1 MRACSRTLVLLR
13 IHTGAALL
21 CAAAIWATTPPA
33 HAAGAAAAAADRE
46 YQEAVQA
53 FRAGRTSDAF
63 GRFIDLA
70 NRGDV
75 DSARIALFLH
85 SYGPVLYGK
94 QWDAG
99 SQDVAYWT
107 TLVRNSGSTAR
118 ALPEFAPTVLNPGK
132 GKVRPAPAKP
142 RVMPEVSNVAR
153 N

>member
-1 MRACSRTLVLLR
+1 MRATSRPLVLLR
-13 IHTGAALL
+13 FHAAAVLL
-21 CAAAIWATTPPA
+21 CAAAMLAPTPRA
-33 HAAGAAAAAADRE
+33 HAAGAADRE

-53 FRAGRTSDAF
+53 FREGRTSDAF

-75 DSARIALFLH
+75 DAARIALFMH
-85 SYGPVLYGK
+85 SYGPVLFGK

-142 RVMPEVSNVAR
+142 RVLPEVSNVAK

>member
-1 MRACSRTLVLLR
+1 MRTCSRTLVLLR
-13 IHTGAALL
+13 IQAAATLL
-21 CAAAIWATTPPA
+21 CAAAILATSPPA
-33 HAAGAAAAAADRE
+33 HAAGAADRE

-75 DSARIALFLH
+75 DAARIALFMH
-85 SYGPVLYGK
+85 SYGPVLFGK

-107 TLVRNSGSTAR
+107 TLLHNNGTTAR
-118 ALPEFAPTVLNPGK
+118 AMPEFVPTELNLGK

-142 RVMPEVSNVAR
+142 RVLPEVSNVAK